1 MNTDARTRAWEY
13 YQAAGRNMD
22 ADLAALAEHPQG
34 VVLFMPQLV
43 VLMKPV
49 QSNTPDLWQELK
61 HCPADPDGWYVHLL
75 VGDLQ
80 LAARL
85 AAALPQRQWLC
96 FHRGLR
102 SMAPHRLPWSV
113 FCQKATNY

>member
-49 QSNTPDLWQELK
+49 CSRQVDQWTNLPLVFPQ
-61 HCPADPDGWYVHLL
+61 ADAWYVHLL
-75 VGDLQ
+75 VGDLRM
-80 LAARL
+80 ARRM
-85 AAALPQRQWLC
+85 ATSLPPLRWLC
-96 FHRGLR
+96 FQRGRR
-102 SMAPHRLPWSV
+102 SGAPHRLPWHA
-113 FCQKATNY
+113 FIHQ

>member
-22 ADLAALAEHPQG
+22 ADLAALAAHPQG

-49 QSNTPDLWQELK
+49 RSNDPERWQDMADAPDD
-61 HCPADPDGWYVHLL
+61 ADGWYIHLL
-75 VGDLQ
+75 VGDLK
-80 LAARL
+80 LAGRL
-85 AAALPQRQWLC
+85 AAALPPRRWLC
-96 FHRGLR
+96 FQRGLR
-102 SMAPHRLPWSV
+102 STAPHCLPWRV
-113 FCQKATNY
+113 FCHKLTSN